1 MILFVVAWFAV
12 GCVLNLA
19 VQELAKAGQAWKDE
33 TVTRP
38 LSYAVSEPEIQMPKR
53 TAALK
58 AGLVGASKL
67 VEELIKR
74 GIRLVI
80 FDFDG
85 VMLREESPGDGLD
98 LSCSPGPHS
107 LSEGFY
113 SLALELAAKGLS
125 MAVVTNNDKRNI
137 LPVLVSNWRWHQRP
151 ERHSDFSTIAAC
163 SVFSRVQ
170 CWDTHRGKRHKKTN
184 QRMPIG
190 NGDAHGL
197 YPILPVEKNGR
208 IRLAIHSAKRC
219 GIMSHADLARDEG
232 VGAQCTLLVDD
243 REDNVQAF
251 LRLGGHAYLH
261 LAPHEGL
268 SDLFDLDQLL
278 SAEPDDKIDGP
289 TVERRSAIVAS
300 ELSDWDWWLEEW
312 RQKPEGGALDNDL

>member
-1 MILFVVAWFAV
+1 LFFVVAWFAV
-12 GCVLNLA
+12 ACVLNLA
-19 VQELAKAGQAWKDE
+19 VQELAKAGQAWKDDF
-33 TVTRP
+33 VTRP

-58 AGLVGASKL
+58 ARLVGASKL

-85 VMLREESPGDGLD
+85 VMLREDPPGDGLD

-151 ERHSDFSTIAAC
+151 ERHSDFSTIAA
-163 SVFSRVQ
+163 SSIFSRVQ

-243 REDNVQAF
+243 REENVHAF

-278 SAEPDDKIDGP
+278 SAEPDDKVDGP
-289 TVERRSAIVAS
+289 TMERRSAIVAS

-312 RQKPEGGALDNDL
+312 RQTPEGGALDNDL